1 MFLKKYGSLLVLA
14 LMGLTSAHAQNNALD
29 FDGSNDWVNAGTDT
43 ALAVGGKA
51 LTLEAWVNASA
62 WKTNVFEGGIIVK
75 EENTSNLGYML
86 RAGAGGKL
94 NFAIGNSDWKELT
107 TATAVMSL
115 NTWYHVA
122 ATYDGKY
129 QRLYL
134 NGNLIDSLQ
143 TTISI
148 GQSKTTNVAIGNHSS
163 TSYSRYWQGKIDEVR
178 IWNTVRTGAE
188 IKAYMN
194 REFCEP
200 QKGLILYYKF
210 NQGKAG
216 STNTAVKTST
226 DYSGRSLKGTLN
238 NFALSGTSSNW
249 VSGVTLSKDV
259 VNVKDSVV
267 KCDRYTSASKKV
279 YTKSGTYYDTIPTY
293 MACDSAIE
301 LKLTIKNSTKSYIKT
316 QVCDSL
322 ISPSKYYVWKSSG
335 TYVDYIRN
343 SIGCD
348 SMITFFLT
356 VGTDTGSLQASHC
369 YRYTLP
375 SGKEVTQSG
384 LYLDT
389 LVSWLGC
396 DSLVLADITIHK
408 ASMSKRLVSTCKPVQ
423 SPSKRMWYN
432 QAGTYVDTLV
442 NYNGC
447 DSLIETT
454 VKWLTTYA
462 SINRSACY
470 QYTSPSGRHVWTQS
484 GTYLDTLVNK
494 AKCDSIVTVNLSIL
508 EATYGQINL
517 EGCRYVR
524 SPYNSKVVYSKTGSY
539 SDTLVNAAGCDSI
552 MTLKVTVNQVN
563 TNVTQNGLELT
574 AQSSGTLQWLNCGLA
589 YKPVSGAT
597 QALFVASV
605 DGNYAVDVSEGNC
618 RDTSACF
625 TIKGVGIEELSASHF
640 RLYPQPSSGLIHI
653 ESREAWL
660 ELEYR
665 VLDLQ
670 GRLVQQGYQPCGSA
684 FDLDLRQAPGT
695 YWLQL
700 KTAEGIFARPICLQ

>member
-1 MFLKKYGSLLVLA
+1 MIV
-14 LMGLTSAHAQNNALD
+14 GLSSHSYAQNNALD
-29 FDGSNDWVNAGTDT
+29 FDGSNDWVNCGADTSLAIGGT
-43 ALAVGGKA
+43 AI
-51 LTLEAWVNASA
+51 TLEAWVNASA

-94 NFAIGNSDWKELT
+94 NFAIGNSGWKELT
-107 TATAVMSL
+107 TATSVMSL

-178 IWNTVRTGAE
+178 IWNITRTGAE
-188 IKAYMN
+188 IKANMN
-194 REFCEP
+194 REFCDP
-200 QKGLILYYKF
+200 QKGLVVYYKF
-210 NQGKAG
+210 NQGNAG
-216 STNTAVKTST
+216 KSNTAVKTAT
-226 DYSGRSLKGTLN
+226 DYSGHSLKGTLN
-238 NFALSGTSSNW
+238 NFALSGTNSNW
-249 VSGVTLSKDV
+249 VAGQTLKKDIV
-259 VNVKDSVV
+259 SVKDSVV

-293 MACDSAIE
+293 MTCDSAIE

-356 VGTDTGSLQASHC
+356 VGSDTGSFQASNC
-369 YRYTLP
+369 YSYVLP
-375 SGKEVTQSG
+375 SGKTVTQSG

-389 LVSWLGC
+389 LTSYLGC
-396 DSLVLADITIHK
+396 DSFCWADITIHQ
-408 ASMSKRLVSTCKPVQ
+408 ATQSKQSIATCKPVQ
-423 SPSKRMWYN
+423 NPTKTKWFT
-432 QAGTYVDTLV
+432 QAGVYYDTLI
-442 NYNGC
+442 NYSGC
-447 DSLIETT
+447 DSIIQTT
-454 VKWLTTYA
+454 VIWQTSFA
-462 SINRSACY
+462 SINRKACY
-470 QYTSPSGRHVWTQS
+470 SYTSPSGRHTWTAT

-494 AKCDSIVTVNLSIL
+494 AKCDSVITVNLTIL
-508 EATYGQINL
+508 ESTTGQIDL

-524 SPYNSKVVYSKTGSY
+524 SPYNAKVVYSKSGTY

-552 MTLKVTVNQVN
+552 VTLIVKVNNVN
-563 TNVTQNGLELT
+563 TSVTQNGLELT
-574 AQSSGTLQWLNCGLA
+574 AQSTGTLQWLNCGLS
-589 YKPVSGAT
+589 YKPVAGETAS
-597 QALFVASV
+597 LFAPTV
-605 DGNYAVDVSEGNC
+605 DGNYAVDVTEGNC
-618 RDTSACF
+618 RDTSTCY
-625 TIKGVGIEELSASHF
+625 TIKGVGIKDINAFEVKV
-640 RLYPQPSSGLIHI
+640 YPQPSEGILYL
-653 ESREAWL
+653 ESD
-660 ELEYR
+660 R
-665 VLDLQ
+665 VLHQASLRLYDAQ
-670 GRLVQQGYQPCGSA
+670 GRLVQELSLENLKQWSWN
-684 FDLDLRQAPGT
+684 LDLAPGL
-695 YWLQL
+695 YALEIEA
-700 KTAEGIFARPICLQ
+700 AEGRFRQSVWAK